1 MIRASAFPH
10 REQAWRW
17 LISLILTLVAV
28 VDLYPIFFMAA
39 NTLKT
44 NAEYLTNPLGM
55 PRHWTYLDNYIGMF
69 YRFDLPRLF
78 FNTLLYILLAA
89 ALSLA
94 ISIPGAFALAKMN
107 FPARGFLR
115 MAIIS
120 TLIIPTITFII
131 PNYLLMSKLGLVD
144 HYLSVVLL
152 WGITSV
158 PGTIFLLSAIMRGI
172 PNEVLEAAKV
182 DGAGF
187 LQTLLWLVM
196 PLSVPGIITVLIFN
210 CTGWWNDLLLPLIF
224 LQSDNKMTITV
235 AVATIVGRY
244 SSDYPLLITGLLLA
258 SIPPMGI
265 YILMQRYIRQGLV
278 IGSIK

>member
-1 MIRASAFPH
+1 MIRASAFP
-10 REQAWRW
+10 RGENFWRW
-17 LISLILTLVAV
+17 LISLVLAAV
-28 VDLYPIFFMAA
+28 TVIDLYPIFFMAV
-39 NTLKT
+39 NTVKT
-44 NAEYLTNPLGM
+44 NVEYLTDPLGL
-55 PRHWTYLDNYIGMF
+55 PRHWTYLDNYVGMF

-78 FNTLLYILLAA
+78 FNTLMYILLAA
-89 ALSLA
+89 GLSLA
-94 ISIPGAFALAKMN
+94 ISIPGAFALAKMR
-107 FPARGFLR
+107 FPGRGVLR

-120 TLIIPTITFII
+120 TLIIPTITFVI
-131 PNYLLMSKLGLVD
+131 PNYLLMSRLGLVD

-158 PGTIFLLSAIMRGI
+158 PGTIFLLSATMQGI

-187 LQTLLWLVM
+187 LQTITRLVV

-224 LQSDNKMTITV
+224 LQSDSKMTITV

-258 SIPPMGI
+258 SVPPMVI
-265 YILMQRYIRQGLV
+265 YILLQRYIRQGLV